1 MTQRQKF
8 CAEYSQ
14 TNFKDTLRRPHITVN
29 MVSFWESKGF
39 NIQKSKSVTQ
49 HTADR
54 RTEIPG
60 PSRKEQII
68 PGPIKSTH
76 GKPTADIILSWEK
89 LKASSLTSGTRQG

>member
-60 PSRKEQII
+60 PSRKMQ
-68 PGPIKSTH
+68 
-76 GKPTADIILSWEK
+76 K
-89 LKASSLTSGTRQG
+89 LGTDHT